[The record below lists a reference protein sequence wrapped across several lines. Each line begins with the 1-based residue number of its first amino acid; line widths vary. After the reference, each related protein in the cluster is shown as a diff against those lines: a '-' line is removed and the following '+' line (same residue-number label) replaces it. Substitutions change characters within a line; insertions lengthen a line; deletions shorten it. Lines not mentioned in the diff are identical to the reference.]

1 LQKLVAVGHALVA
14 KPEGDEHSITDEE
27 WRDPVIRYAK
37 LKTLSYEDRERE
49 TRKLRIVY
57 SEHPFYSRSFV
68 QLTDVLHTDVSPWAD
83 RCTFIK
89 TAAEAFITFGIPT
102 HSMGSHID
110 TLARVLDVDARF
122 FVLPHYTTMT
132 FRDLVTSLESTTTL
146 ALRDGMALGKLTDV
160 HVVFKGVLHDHD
172 QISAADGTVALRA
185 LLKTPP
191 EYGLAIQVLL
201 AFLAAALVGPLG
213 FGGSLVDAV
222 LAGAAGVAVAS
233 VKAALGTSLRTPWS
247 SSQSFSYFVLA
258 VTHDC
263 NRILTAAVVSFAAR
277 ALNAASHNICC
288 NAVTSSAI
296 VTILPGY
303 LILTAAL
310 EICSQSMVS
319 GAVRMVYSLTVS
331 SHYSLPAHHLTV
343 LSPR

>member
-1 LQKLVAVGHALVA
+1 MFKSTSHTRHFTTETLASPKPAYVDDKACTHIPTRHSVSLTIPKLSDGLPLPASTPAAQPRTHLQKLVAVGHALVA
-14 KPEGDEHSITDEE
+14 KPEADEHSITDEE

-57 SEHPFYSRSFV
+57 SEYPFYSGSFV
-68 QLTDVLHTDVSPWAD
+68 QLTDVLRTDVSPWAD

-102 HSMGSHID
+102 HSMGSHIE

-132 FRDLVTSLESTTTL
+132 FRDPVTTTL
-146 ALRDGMALGKLTDV
+146 ALRGGMALGKLTDV
-160 HVVFKGVLHDHD
+160 HVVFKGVLHD
-172 QISAADGTVALRA
+172 QISAADGTAALRA

-191 EYGLAIQVLL
+191 EYDHAIQVLL
-201 AFLAAALVGPLG
+201 AFLAAALVCPLG

-233 VKAALGTSLRTPWS
+233 VKAALGTSAKDPMVFESDLQLLRS
-247 SSQSFSYFVLA
+247 
-258 VTHDC
+258 
-263 NRILTAAVVSFAAR
+263 RR
-277 ALNAASHNICC
+277 
-288 NAVTSSAI
+288 
-296 VTILPGY
+296 
-303 LILTAAL
+303 
-310 EICSQSMVS
+310 
-319 GAVRMVYSLTVS
+319 YS
-331 SHYSLPAHHLTV
+331 
-343 LSPR
+343 